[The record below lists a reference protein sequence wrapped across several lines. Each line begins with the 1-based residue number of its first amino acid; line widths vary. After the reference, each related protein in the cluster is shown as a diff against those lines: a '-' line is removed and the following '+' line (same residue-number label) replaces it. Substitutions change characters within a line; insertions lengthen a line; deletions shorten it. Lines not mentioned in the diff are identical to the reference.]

1 VRYVIVGNGV
11 AAISAL
17 ESLRRID
24 RGGSASSGLL
34 APAAEDQPAD
44 KVGRRHR
51 VPGHPEGAVTII
63 SEEPHPFYSRPLIS
77 YLLAGEVTE
86 DRLWLRPADF
96 YQRMGAETMFGR
108 RVEGVEASERRLRLD
123 DGSTVG
129 YDRLLVACG
138 GRPILPPIEGAAT
151 GGVFTFTTLDEAHRL
166 DAYLRER
173 NPRRATVLGAGLIG
187 LKTAEAL
194 IARGLQVT
202 LVELADRVLSATLDA
217 RGSDLIRQG
226 LATMGAEV
234 FTGATISAVESAA
247 GRVRGVVLKDGSSFP
262 ADLVVLAVGV
272 RPATEF
278 LSGSSIACGRGIEV
292 SERMETNVEGVFAA
306 GDAVEGYDITTET
319 SRVVATWVNA
329 ARQGRVAG
337 ANMAGAGQTFEGSLA
352 MNAVEIAGVATISVG
367 LTTPS
372 AAADDGLEVLEDFD
386 PDAGHYRKV
395 VLKGSR
401 IVGGVFVGDID
412 RSGIFTGLIR
422 TGTDVTSFRDR
433 LLSPDFGLVWLP
445 KEYRKHVVT
454 GPGIEV

>member
-1 VRYVIVGNGV
+1 MTVRYVIVGNGI
-11 AAISAL
+11 AAVSAL
-17 ESLRRID
+17 ESLRRLD
-24 RGGSASSGLL
+24 RDG
-34 APAAEDQPAD
+34 P
-44 KVGRRHR
+44 
-51 VPGHPEGAVTII
+51 VTII
-63 SEEPHPFYSRPLIS
+63 SEEPHPFYSRPLIP
-77 YLLAGEVTE
+77 YLLAGEVSE
-86 DRLWLRPADF
+86 DRLWLRPGDF
-96 YQRMGAETMFGR
+96 YQRMRARTMFGR
-108 RVEGVEASERRLRLD
+108 RVEQVEAGERTLRLD

-129 YDRLLVACG
+129 YDRLLLACG
-138 GRPILPPIEGAAT
+138 GRPILPPTEGAVT

-166 DAYLRER
+166 DAYLREHE
-173 NPRRATVLGAGLIG
+173 PRRATVLGAGLIG
-187 LKTAEAL
+187 LKTAEGL

-202 LVELADRVLSATLDA
+202 LVELADRVLSATLDV

-226 LATMGAEV
+226 LANIGAEV
-234 FTGATISAVESAA
+234 FTGTTISAVESAG

-278 LSGSSIACGRGIEV
+278 LSGSGITCGRGIQV
-292 SERMETNVEGVFAA
+292 SARMETNVEGVFAA
-306 GDAVEGYDITTET
+306 GDAVEGYDITAET

-337 ANMAGAGQTFEGSLA
+337 ANMAGADQTFEGSLA

-372 AAADDGLEVLEDFD
+372 AAGGDGLEVLEHFD
-386 PDAGHYRKV
+386 ARSAQYRKV
-395 VLKGSR
+395 VLRENRVVGS
-401 IVGGVFVGDID
+401 IFVGAID
-412 RSGIFTGLIR
+412 RAGILTGLIR

>member
-1 VRYVIVGNGV
+1 VHYVIVGNGV
-11 AAISAL
+11 AAVSAL
-17 ESLRRID
+17 ESLRRLD
-24 RGGSASSGLL
+24 GDG
-34 APAAEDQPAD
+34 P
-44 KVGRRHR
+44 
-51 VPGHPEGAVTII
+51 VTII
-63 SEEPHPFYSRPLIS
+63 SDEPHPFYSRPLIS

-96 YQRMGAETMFGR
+96 YQQMGAETMLGR
-108 RVEGVEASERRLRLD
+108 RVEQVEACERRLRLD

-129 YDRLLVACG
+129 YDRLLLACG
-138 GRPILPPIEGAAT
+138 GRPIVPSIEGAEAS
-151 GGVFTFTTLDEAHRL
+151 GVFTFTTLNEAHRL
-166 DAYLRER
+166 DAYLREHE
-173 NPRRATVLGAGLIG
+173 PRRATVLGAGLIG
-187 LKTAEAL
+187 LKTAEGL

-202 LVELADRVLSATLDA
+202 LVELADRVLSATLDV

-226 LATMGAEV
+226 LANIGAEV
-234 FTGATISAVESAA
+234 FTGTTISAIESAD

-272 RPATEF
+272 RPATDF
-278 LSGSSIACGRGIEV
+278 LSGSGITYGRGIQV

-306 GDAVEGYDITTET
+306 GDVVEGYDITAET

-337 ANMAGAGQTFEGSLA
+337 ANMAGADQTFEGSLA

-372 AAADDGLEVLEDFD
+372 PAGGDGLEVLEDFD
-386 PDAGHYRKV
+386 VKSGQYRKV
-395 VLKGSR
+395 VLRQNRVVGS
-401 IVGGVFVGDID
+401 IFVGAID
-412 RSGIFTGLIR
+412 RAGILTGLIR